1 MNPTTPPV
9 TDLPTKDILLNATS
23 LAHTACEQDYNYVVV
38 QGQRTIEANEY
49 LLFGNALHKFAE
61 LKALKKDASYAISE
75 AVRSYGGNDTAR
87 LVQACMRMPPMD
99 IEPYTEASGKPY
111 VELKFKFYWRS
122 FIYNGVLYNIWLCGT
137 FDIVTMF
144 SDGGVRIRDY
154 KTTRKYK
161 QSDVFISYS
170 RSIQMRFYLWVAI
183 KFGYNV
189 FDMTVA
195 NATTQGNVCIQITAI
210 FLSASPPNW
219 VSGGILTMKPHEVDE
234 FEALLVSHIERTIL
248 PAWDAPRQVG
258 KLNNKCQT
266 CDYAPIC
273 HATSEENA
281 ANALSMFKHIPYDPM
296 TFR

>member
-9 TDLPTKDILLNATS
+9 TDLPTRDILLNATS

-38 QGQRTIEANEY
+38 QGLRTIESNEY

-61 LKALKKDASYAISE
+61 LRALQRDASHSITE
-75 AVRSYGGNDTAR
+75 AVKSYGGNDTAR
-87 LVQACMRMPPMD
+87 LVQASMRMPPMD
-99 IEPYTEASGKPY
+99 ISPYVEPSGKPY

-122 FIYNGVLYNIWLCGT
+122 FIYNGVQYNIWLCGT

-170 RSIQMRFYLWVAI
+170 RSIQMKFYLWIAMR
-183 KFGYNV
+183 FGYHV

-195 NATTQGNVCIQITAI
+195 NATTQGNVCIQITGI

-219 VSGGILTMKPHEVDE
+219 VYGGFMSMTMQEMAE
-234 FEALLVSHIERTIL
+234 FEELLVSHIERTIL
-248 PAWDAPRQVG
+248 PAWDAPRRNG
-258 KLNNKCQT
+258 MLNNKCQS

-273 HATSEENA
+273 HAKTEENA
-281 ANALSMFKHIPYDPM
+281 ANALSMFKHVPYDPM